1 MYFKLAFKNIKK
13 SYKNYVIYFLTL
25 IFGICIFYTFNS
37 IESQSV
43 MMELNEQKQ
52 SAFMMAEQLIGYF
65 SVFIAFVLGFLIVY
79 ANNYLIKRRKKE
91 FGIYMTLGMENGS
104 LSKMIFLETL
114 FIGAISLEIGVI
126 LGIMLSQALSVLTAY
141 MFQVDLTKFQ
151 FVFSPLGFK
160 RTVLC
165 FSIIYLVVLIFNF
178 ISVRKIKLIDLL
190 TASKRNEKPTIKN
203 LWVSVILFLVSVGI
217 LGIAYYKVIHDGIAF
232 ASFNALGLP
241 ILLGCIG
248 TFIFFYS
255 LTGFFLKVIQ
265 GNKKFYLIDLNMFV
279 MKQISSKINT
289 TFVSL
294 SFICLMLFLAICTFS
309 GGLGINRAINADLKD
324 LTKFDVTFWSNSGEN
339 IETLLKEKNIDISNI
354 AKEDSNMV
362 MYDSGVKYSNF
373 LSKEGMTAMK
383 NYFPVANDND
393 ILVIGENGYNNT
405 LKLLGKEPVNL
416 KENKYLAVGNIDE
429 MKKWVNESLENGN
442 IDQMKK
448 LVNKSSENGNID
460 QMKKLVN
467 KSSENGKKINISG
480 KTLEPANKKYEN
492 INLYNFTMK
501 GDILIFVVKDSL
513 LEGLK
518 PVSSRFNMML
528 KDNSNTKEELESIR
542 DQLVESQVYS
552 ITKKEIYDNAA
563 GLGATMAYLGIY
575 LGLIFIITSAVV
587 LAIQQLTESTDNVER
602 YRLLKEIGVDQKM
615 INKAI
620 FTQVGVYFMLPL
632 SLAIVHSIVGLKIS
646 STIVGVFGNASIM
659 PNIIITAIIF
669 VIIYG
674 GYFLATYLGA
684 KKNINERS

>member
-114 FIGAISLEIGVI
+114 FIGAISLGIGVV

-217 LGIAYYKVIHDGIAF
+217 LGTAYYKVIHDGIAF

-265 GNKKFYLIDLNMFV
+265 GNKKFYLRDLNMFV

-339 IETLLKEKNIDISNI
+339 IENLLKEKNIDISNI

-362 MYDSGVKYSNF
+362 MYDSEVKYSDF

-393 ILVIGENGYNNT
+393 TLVIGENGYNNT

-416 KENKYLAVGNIDE
+416 KENQYLAVGNIDE
-429 MKKWVNESLENGN
+429 MKKWVNESLENG
-442 IDQMKK
+442 
-448 LVNKSSENGNID
+448 
-460 QMKKLVN
+460 
-467 KSSENGKKINISG
+467 KKINISG
-480 KTLEPANKKYEN
+480 KTLEPENKKYEN

-528 KDNSNTKEELESIR
+528 KDNSNTKEELENVR

>member
-114 FIGAISLEIGVI
+114 FIGAISLGIGVV

-265 GNKKFYLIDLNMFV
+265 GNKKFYLRDLNMFV

-309 GGLGINRAINADLKD
+309 GGLEINRAINADLKD

-339 IETLLKEKNIDISNI
+339 IENLLKEKNIDISNI

-416 KENKYLAVGNIDE
+416 KENQYLAVGNIDE

-442 IDQMKK
+442 M
-448 LVNKSSENGNID
+448 D

-528 KDNSNTKEELESIR
+528 KDNSNTKEELENVR

>member
-52 SAFMMAEQLIGYF
+52 SAFMMAEQLMGYF

-114 FIGAISLEIGVI
+114 FIGAISLGIGVV

-178 ISVRKIKLIDLL
+178 ISVKKIKLIDLL

-217 LGIAYYKVIHDGIAF
+217 LGTAYYKVIHDGIAV
-232 ASFNALGLP
+232 ASFNVLGLP
-241 ILLGCIG
+241 IVLGCVG

-265 GNKKFYLIDLNMFV
+265 GNKKFYLRDLNMFV

-339 IETLLKEKNIDISNI
+339 IEKLLKEKNIDISNI

-416 KENKYLAVGNIDE
+416 KENQYLAVGNIDE
-429 MKKWVNESLENGN
+429 MKKWVNESL
-442 IDQMKK
+442 
-448 LVNKSSENGNID
+448 
-460 QMKKLVN
+460 
-467 KSSENGKKINISG
+467 ENGKKINISG

-528 KDNSNTKEELESIR
+528 KDNSNTKEELEEVR

-632 SLAIVHSIVGLKIS
+632 SLAIVHAIVGLKVS
-646 STIVGVFGNASIM
+646 SFIVGVFGNASIM

>member
-114 FIGAISLEIGVI
+114 FIGAISLGIGVV

-232 ASFNALGLP
+232 ASFNVLGLP

-265 GNKKFYLIDLNMFV
+265 GNKKFYLRDLNMFV

-339 IETLLKEKNIDISNI
+339 IENLLKEKNIDISNI

-362 MYDSGVKYSNF
+362 MYDSKIKYSNF

-393 ILVIGENGYNNT
+393 ILVIGEKGYNNT

-416 KENKYLAVGNIDE
+416 KENQYLAVGNIDE

-442 IDQMKK
+442 M
-448 LVNKSSENGNID
+448 D

-528 KDNSNTKEELESIR
+528 KDNSNTKEELEEVR

>member
-114 FIGAISLEIGVI
+114 FIGAISLGIGVV

-217 LGIAYYKVIHDGIAF
+217 LGTAYYKVIHDGIAV
-232 ASFNALGLP
+232 ASFNVLGLP
-241 ILLGCIG
+241 IVLGCVG

-265 GNKKFYLIDLNMFV
+265 GNKKFYLRDLNMFV

-339 IETLLKEKNIDISNI
+339 IENLLKEKNIDISNI

-416 KENKYLAVGNIDE
+416 KENQYLAVGNIDE

-448 LVNKSSENGNID
+448 LVNKSSE
-460 QMKKLVN
+460 
-467 KSSENGKKINISG
+467 EGKKINISG
-480 KTLEPANKKYEN
+480 KNLEPANKKYEN

-528 KDNSNTKEELESIR
+528 KDNSNTKEELEDVR

-659 PNIIITAIIF
+659 PNVIITAIIF

>member
-52 SAFMMAEQLIGYF
+52 SAFMMAEQLMGYF

-114 FIGAISLEIGVI
+114 FIGAISLGIGLV

-203 LWVSVILFLVSVGI
+203 LWVSVILFLVSLGI
-217 LGIAYYKVIHDGIAF
+217 LGTAYYKVIHDGIAF

-265 GNKKFYLIDLNMFV
+265 GNKKFYLRDLNMFV

-339 IETLLKEKNIDISNI
+339 IENLLKEKNIDISNI

-362 MYDSGVKYSNF
+362 RYDSGVKYSNF

-393 ILVIGENGYNNT
+393 ILVIGEKGYNNT

-416 KENKYLAVGNIDE
+416 KENQYLAVGNIDE
-429 MKKWVNESLENGN
+429 MKKWVNKSL
-442 IDQMKK
+442 
-448 LVNKSSENGNID
+448 
-460 QMKKLVN
+460 
-467 KSSENGKKINISG
+467 ENGKKINISG

-528 KDNSNTKEELESIR
+528 KDNSNTKEELENVR

-659 PNIIITAIIF
+659 PNVIITAIIF

-684 KKNINERS
+684 KKNINERA

>member
-52 SAFMMAEQLIGYF
+52 SAFMMAEQLMGYF

-114 FIGAISLEIGVI
+114 FIGAISLGIGVV

-217 LGIAYYKVIHDGIAF
+217 LGTAYYKVIHDGIAV
-232 ASFNALGLP
+232 ASFNVLGLP
-241 ILLGCIG
+241 IVLGCVG

-265 GNKKFYLIDLNMFV
+265 GNKKFYLRDLNMFV

-339 IETLLKEKNIDISNI
+339 IEKLLKEKNIDISNI

-416 KENKYLAVGNIDE
+416 KENQYLAVGNIDE
-429 MKKWVNESLENGN
+429 MKKWVNESL
-442 IDQMKK
+442 
-448 LVNKSSENGNID
+448 
-460 QMKKLVN
+460 
-467 KSSENGKKINISG
+467 ENGKKINISG

-528 KDNSNTKEELESIR
+528 KDNSNTKEELEEVR

-632 SLAIVHSIVGLKIS
+632 SLAIVHSIVGLKVS
-646 STIVGVFGNASIM
+646 SFIVGMFGNASIM
-659 PNIIITAIIF
+659 PNIVITAIIF

-684 KKNINERS
+684 KKNINEKNL

>member
-114 FIGAISLEIGVI
+114 FIGAISLGIGVV
-126 LGIMLSQALSVLTAY
+126 LGIMLSQGLSVLTAY

-151 FVFSPLGFK
+151 FVFSSLGFK

-178 ISVRKIKLIDLL
+178 ISVRNIKLIDLL

-217 LGIAYYKVIHDGIAF
+217 LGTAYYKVIHDGIAF

-265 GNKKFYLIDLNMFV
+265 GNKKFYLRDLNMFV

-294 SFICLMLFLAICTFS
+294 SFICLMLFLAICIFS

-339 IETLLKEKNIDISNI
+339 IENLLKEKNIDISNI

-362 MYDSGVKYSNF
+362 MYDSKIKYSSF

-416 KENKYLAVGNIDE
+416 KENQYLAVGNIDE
-429 MKKWVNESLENGN
+429 MKKWVNESLENG
-442 IDQMKK
+442 
-448 LVNKSSENGNID
+448 
-460 QMKKLVN
+460 
-467 KSSENGKKINISG
+467 KKINISG
-480 KTLEPANKKYEN
+480 KTLEPENKKYEN

-528 KDNSNTKEELESIR
+528 KDNSNTKEELEEVR

>member
-114 FIGAISLEIGVI
+114 FIGAISLGIGVV

-217 LGIAYYKVIHDGIAF
+217 LGTAYYKVIHDGIAF

-265 GNKKFYLIDLNMFV
+265 GNKKFYLRDLNMFV

-339 IETLLKEKNIDISNI
+339 IEKLLKEKNIDISNI

-405 LKLLGKEPVNL
+405 LKLLGKESVNL
-416 KENKYLAVGNIDE
+416 KENQYLAVGNIDE
-429 MKKWVNESLENGN
+429 MKKWVNESL
-442 IDQMKK
+442 
-448 LVNKSSENGNID
+448 ENGNID

-602 YRLLKEIGVDQKM
+602 YRLLKEIGMDQKM

-684 KKNINERS
+684 KKNINERA

>member
-114 FIGAISLEIGVI
+114 FIGAISLGIGVV

-151 FVFSPLGFK
+151 FVFSLLGFK

-255 LTGFFLKVIQ
+255 LTGFFLKMIQ
-265 GNKKFYLIDLNMFV
+265 GNKKFYLRDLNMFV

-339 IETLLKEKNIDISNI
+339 IEKLLKEKNIDISNI

-393 ILVIGENGYNNT
+393 ILVIGEKGYNNT

-416 KENKYLAVGNIDE
+416 KENQYLAVGNIDE

-442 IDQMKK
+442 M
-448 LVNKSSENGNID
+448 D

-528 KDNSNTKEELESIR
+528 KDNSNTKEELEAIR

>member
-114 FIGAISLEIGVI
+114 FIGAISLGIGVV

-141 MFQVDLTKFQ
+141 MFQVDLTEFQ

-217 LGIAYYKVIHDGIAF
+217 LGTAYYKVIHDGIAF

-265 GNKKFYLIDLNMFV
+265 GNKKFYLRDLNMFV

-339 IETLLKEKNIDISNI
+339 IENLLKEKNIDISNI

-429 MKKWVNESLENGN
+429 MKKLVNESL
-442 IDQMKK
+442 
-448 LVNKSSENGNID
+448 ENGNID

-501 GDILIFVVKDSL
+501 GDVLILVVKDSL

>member
-114 FIGAISLEIGVI
+114 FIGAISLGIGLV

-265 GNKKFYLIDLNMFV
+265 GNKKFYLRDLNMFV

-339 IETLLKEKNIDISNI
+339 IEKLLKEKNIDISNI

-416 KENKYLAVGNIDE
+416 KENQYLAVGNIDE
-429 MKKWVNESLENGN
+429 MKKWVNESL
-442 IDQMKK
+442 
-448 LVNKSSENGNID
+448 ENGNID

-528 KDNSNTKEELESIR
+528 KDNSNTKEELENVR

>member
-114 FIGAISLEIGVI
+114 FIGAISLGIGVV
-126 LGIMLSQALSVLTAY
+126 LGIMLSQGLSVLTAY
-141 MFQVDLTKFQ
+141 MFQLDLTKFQ

-178 ISVRKIKLIDLL
+178 ISVRNIKLIDLL

-265 GNKKFYLIDLNMFV
+265 GNKKFYLRDLNMFV

-339 IETLLKEKNIDISNI
+339 IEKLLKEKNIDISNI
-354 AKEDSNMV
+354 AKEDSNMI
-362 MYDSGVKYSNF
+362 MYDSKIKYSNF

-393 ILVIGENGYNNT
+393 ILVIGEKGYNNT

-416 KENKYLAVGNIDE
+416 KENQYLAVGNIDE

-442 IDQMKK
+442 M
-448 LVNKSSENGNID
+448 D

>member
-114 FIGAISLEIGVI
+114 FIGAISLGIGVV

-265 GNKKFYLIDLNMFV
+265 GNKKFYLRDLNMFV

-339 IETLLKEKNIDISNI
+339 IESLLKEKNIDISNI

-362 MYDSGVKYSNF
+362 MYDSEVKYSDF

-416 KENKYLAVGNIDE
+416 KENQYLAVGNIDE

-442 IDQMKK
+442 MDQMKEWA
-448 LVNKSSENGNID
+448 NN
-460 QMKKLVN
+460 
-467 KSSENGKKINISG
+467 SSENGKKINISG

-528 KDNSNTKEELESIR
+528 KDNSNTKEELEEVR

>member
-1 MYFKLAFKNIKK
+1 MYFKLTFKNIKK

-25 IFGICIFYTFNS
+25 IFEICIFYTFNS

-114 FIGAISLEIGVI
+114 FIGAISLGIGVV

-141 MFQVDLTKFQ
+141 MFQVALTKFQ

-265 GNKKFYLIDLNMFV
+265 GNKKFYLRDLNMFV

-339 IETLLKEKNIDISNI
+339 IEKLLKEKNIDISNI

-416 KENKYLAVGNIDE
+416 KENQYLAVGNIDE
-429 MKKWVNESLENGN
+429 MKKWVNESLE
-442 IDQMKK
+442 
-448 LVNKSSENGNID
+448 SGNID

-542 DQLVESQVYS
+542 EQLVESQVYS

>member
-52 SAFMMAEQLIGYF
+52 SAFMMAEQLMGYF

-114 FIGAISLEIGVI
+114 FIGAISLGIGLV

-203 LWVSVILFLVSVGI
+203 LWVSVILFLVSLGI
-217 LGIAYYKVIHDGIAF
+217 LGTAYYKVIHDGIAF

-265 GNKKFYLIDLNMFV
+265 GNKKFYLRDLNMFV

-339 IETLLKEKNIDISNI
+339 IENLLKEKNIDISNI
-354 AKEDSNMV
+354 AKEESNMV
-362 MYDSGVKYSNF
+362 MYDSKIKYSNF

-393 ILVIGENGYNNT
+393 ILVIGEKGYNNT

-416 KENKYLAVGNIDE
+416 KENQYLAVGNIDE
-429 MKKWVNESLENGN
+429 MKKWVNESLENG
-442 IDQMKK
+442 
-448 LVNKSSENGNID
+448 
-460 QMKKLVN
+460 
-467 KSSENGKKINISG
+467 KKINISG
-480 KTLEPANKKYEN
+480 KTLEPENKKYEN

-528 KDNSNTKEELESIR
+528 KDNSNTKEELENVR

-659 PNIIITAIIF
+659 PNVIITAIIF

-684 KKNINERS
+684 KKNINERA

>member
-114 FIGAISLEIGVI
+114 FIGAISLGIGVI

-203 LWVSVILFLVSVGI
+203 LWISVILFLVSVGI

-265 GNKKFYLIDLNMFV
+265 GNKKFYLRDLNMFV

-339 IETLLKEKNIDISNI
+339 IENLLKEKNIDISNI

-362 MYDSGVKYSNF
+362 MYDSKIKYSNF

-416 KENKYLAVGNIDE
+416 KENQYLAVGNIDE

-442 IDQMKK
+442 M
-448 LVNKSSENGNID
+448 D

-528 KDNSNTKEELESIR
+528 KDNSNTKEELEAIR

>member
-52 SAFMMAEQLIGYF
+52 SAFMMAEQLMGYF

-114 FIGAISLEIGVI
+114 FIGAISLGIGLV

-203 LWVSVILFLVSVGI
+203 LWVSVILFLVSLGI
-217 LGIAYYKVIHDGIAF
+217 LVTAYYKVIHDGIAF

-265 GNKKFYLIDLNMFV
+265 GNKKFYLRDLNMFV

-339 IETLLKEKNIDISNI
+339 IENLLKEKNIDISNI

-362 MYDSGVKYSNF
+362 MYDSKIKYSNF

-393 ILVIGENGYNNT
+393 ILVIGEKGYNNT

-416 KENKYLAVGNIDE
+416 KENQYLAVGNIDE
-429 MKKWVNESLENGN
+429 MKKWVNESL
-442 IDQMKK
+442 
-448 LVNKSSENGNID
+448 
-460 QMKKLVN
+460 
-467 KSSENGKKINISG
+467 ENGKKINISG

-501 GDILIFVVKDSL
+501 GDILIFVVNDSL

-528 KDNSNTKEELESIR
+528 KDNSNTKEELEEVR

-659 PNIIITAIIF
+659 PNVIITAIIF

-684 KKNINERS
+684 KKNINERA

>member
-114 FIGAISLEIGVI
+114 FIGAISLGIGVV

-265 GNKKFYLIDLNMFV
+265 VNKKFYLRDLNMFV

-339 IETLLKEKNIDISNI
+339 IENLLKEKNIDISNI

-362 MYDSGVKYSNF
+362 MYDSKIKYSNF

-429 MKKWVNESLENGN
+429 MKKWVNESLE
-442 IDQMKK
+442 
-448 LVNKSSENGNID
+448 S
-460 QMKKLVN
+460 
-467 KSSENGKKINISG
+467 GKKINISG
-480 KTLEPANKKYEN
+480 KTLESTNKKYEN

-528 KDNSNTKEELESIR
+528 KDNSNTKEELEEVR

>member
-1 MYFKLAFKNIKK
+1 MYFKLTFKNIKK

-114 FIGAISLEIGVI
+114 FIGAISLGIGVV

-265 GNKKFYLIDLNMFV
+265 GNKKFYLRDLNMFV

-339 IETLLKEKNIDISNI
+339 IESLLKEKNIDISNI

-362 MYDSGVKYSNF
+362 MYDSEVKYSDF

-393 ILVIGENGYNNT
+393 TLVIGENGYNDT

-416 KENKYLAVGNIDE
+416 KENQYLAVGNIDE
-429 MKKWVNESLENGN
+429 MKKWVNESLE
-442 IDQMKK
+442 
-448 LVNKSSENGNID
+448 S
-460 QMKKLVN
+460 
-467 KSSENGKKINISG
+467 GKKINISG

-501 GDILIFVVKDSL
+501 GDILILVVKDFL

-528 KDNSNTKEELESIR
+528 KDNSNTKEELENVR
-542 DQLVESQVYS
+542 DKLVESQVYS

-575 LGLIFIITSAVV
+575 LGLIFTITSAVV

>member
-114 FIGAISLEIGVI
+114 FIGAISLGIGVV

-203 LWVSVILFLVSVGI
+203 LWISVILFLVSVGI

-265 GNKKFYLIDLNMFV
+265 GNKKFYLRDLNMFV

-339 IETLLKEKNIDISNI
+339 IEKLLKEKNIDISNI

-362 MYDSGVKYSNF
+362 MYDSEVKYSNF

-416 KENKYLAVGNIDE
+416 KENQYLAVGNIDE
-429 MKKWVNESLENGN
+429 MKKWVNESL
-442 IDQMKK
+442 
-448 LVNKSSENGNID
+448 ENGNID

>member
-114 FIGAISLEIGVI
+114 FIGAISLGIGVV

-217 LGIAYYKVIHDGIAF
+217 LGTAYYKVIHDGIAV
-232 ASFNALGLP
+232 ASFNILGLP
-241 ILLGCIG
+241 IVLGCVG

-265 GNKKFYLIDLNMFV
+265 GNKKFYLRDLNMFV

-309 GGLGINRAINADLKD
+309 GGLGINRAINADLND

-339 IETLLKEKNIDISNI
+339 IEKLLKEKNIDISNI
-354 AKEDSNMV
+354 AKEDSNMI
-362 MYDSGVKYSNF
+362 MYDSKIKYSNF

-416 KENKYLAVGNIDE
+416 KENQYLAVGNIDE

-442 IDQMKK
+442 MDQMKK
-448 LVNKSSENGNID
+448 LVNKSSE
-460 QMKKLVN
+460 
-467 KSSENGKKINISG
+467 EGKKINISG

-528 KDNSNTKEELESIR
+528 KDNSNTKEELENVR

-684 KKNINERS
+684 KKNIDEKNYTNFNTK

>member
-114 FIGAISLEIGVI
+114 FIGAISLGIGVV
-126 LGIMLSQALSVLTAY
+126 LGIMLSQGLSVLTAY

-217 LGIAYYKVIHDGIAF
+217 LGTAYYKVIHDGIAF

-265 GNKKFYLIDLNMFV
+265 GNKKFYLRDLNMFV

-339 IETLLKEKNIDISNI
+339 IESLLKEKNIDISNI
-354 AKEDSNMV
+354 AEEDSNMV
-362 MYDSGVKYSNF
+362 MYDSKIKYSSF

-393 ILVIGENGYNNT
+393 ILVIGENGYNDT

-416 KENKYLAVGNIDE
+416 KENQYLAVGNIDE
-429 MKKWVNESLENGN
+429 MKKWVNESLE
-442 IDQMKK
+442 
-448 LVNKSSENGNID
+448 SGNID

-542 DQLVESQVYS
+542 EQLVESQVYS

-575 LGLIFIITSAVV
+575 LGLIFI
-587 LAIQQLTESTDNVER
+587 
-602 YRLLKEIGVDQKM
+602 
-615 INKAI
+615 
-620 FTQVGVYFMLPL
+620 
-632 SLAIVHSIVGLKIS
+632 
-646 STIVGVFGNASIM
+646 
-659 PNIIITAIIF
+659 
-669 VIIYG
+669 
-674 GYFLATYLGA
+674 
-684 KKNINERS
+684 

>member
-114 FIGAISLEIGVI
+114 FIGAISLAIGVV

-203 LWVSVILFLVSVGI
+203 LWISVILFLVSVGI

-265 GNKKFYLIDLNMFV
+265 GNKKFYLRDLNMFV

-339 IETLLKEKNIDISNI
+339 IEKLLKEKNIDISNI

-362 MYDSGVKYSNF
+362 MYDSEVKYSNF

-416 KENKYLAVGNIDE
+416 KENQYLAVGNIDE
-429 MKKWVNESLENGN
+429 MKKWVNESL
-442 IDQMKK
+442 
-448 LVNKSSENGNID
+448 ENGNID

-684 KKNINERS
+684 KKNINERA

>member
-52 SAFMMAEQLIGYF
+52 SAFMMAEQLMGYF

-114 FIGAISLEIGVI
+114 FIGAISLGIGLV

-178 ISVRKIKLIDLL
+178 ISVRNIKLIDLL

-203 LWVSVILFLVSVGI
+203 LWVSVILFLVSLGI
-217 LGIAYYKVIHDGIAF
+217 LGTAYYKVIHDGIAF

-265 GNKKFYLIDLNMFV
+265 GNKKFYLRDLNMFV

-339 IETLLKEKNIDISNI
+339 IEKLLKEKNIDISNI

-362 MYDSGVKYSNF
+362 MYDSKIKYSNF
-373 LSKEGMTAMK
+373 LSKEGMTDMK

-393 ILVIGENGYNNT
+393 ILVIGEKGYNNT
-405 LKLLGKEPVNL
+405 LKLLGKDPVNL
-416 KENKYLAVGNIDE
+416 KENQYLAVGNIDE
-429 MKKWVNESLENGN
+429 MKKWVNESLENG
-442 IDQMKK
+442 
-448 LVNKSSENGNID
+448 
-460 QMKKLVN
+460 
-467 KSSENGKKINISG
+467 KKINISG
-480 KTLEPANKKYEN
+480 KTLEPKNKKYEN

-501 GDILIFVVKDSL
+501 GDILIFVVNDSL

-528 KDNSNTKEELESIR
+528 KDNSNTKEELESVR

-659 PNIIITAIIF
+659 PNVIITAIIF

-684 KKNINERS
+684 KKNINERA

>member
-114 FIGAISLEIGVI
+114 FIGAISLGIGVV
-126 LGIMLSQALSVLTAY
+126 LGIMLSQGLSVLTAY

-217 LGIAYYKVIHDGIAF
+217 LGTAYYKVIHDGIAF

-265 GNKKFYLIDLNMFV
+265 GNKKFYLRDLNMFV

-339 IETLLKEKNIDISNI
+339 IENLLKEKNIDISNI

-416 KENKYLAVGNIDE
+416 KENQYLAVGNIDE
-429 MKKWVNESLENGN
+429 MKKWVNESLE
-442 IDQMKK
+442 
-448 LVNKSSENGNID
+448 SGNID

-542 DQLVESQVYS
+542 EQLVESQVYS

>member
-114 FIGAISLEIGVI
+114 FIGAISLGIGVV

-265 GNKKFYLIDLNMFV
+265 GNKKFYLRDLNMFV

-339 IETLLKEKNIDISNI
+339 IEKLLKEKNIDISNI
-354 AKEDSNMV
+354 AKEDSNMI

-393 ILVIGENGYNNT
+393 ILVIGEKGYNNT

-416 KENKYLAVGNIDE
+416 KENQYLAVGNIDE

-442 IDQMKK
+442 M
-448 LVNKSSENGNID
+448 D

-528 KDNSNTKEELESIR
+528 KDNSNTKEELEAIR

-684 KKNINERS
+684 KKNINERA

>member
-52 SAFMMAEQLIGYF
+52 SAFMMAEQLIGYI

-114 FIGAISLEIGVI
+114 FIGAISLGIGVV

-151 FVFSPLGFK
+151 FVFSSLGFK

-265 GNKKFYLIDLNMFV
+265 GNKKFYLRDLNMFV

-339 IETLLKEKNIDISNI
+339 IESLLKEKNIDISNI

-416 KENKYLAVGNIDE
+416 KENQYLAVGNIDE
-429 MKKWVNESLENGN
+429 MKKWVNESLE
-442 IDQMKK
+442 
-448 LVNKSSENGNID
+448 S
-460 QMKKLVN
+460 
-467 KSSENGKKINISG
+467 GKKINISG

-542 DQLVESQVYS
+542 EQLVESQVYS

>member
-52 SAFMMAEQLIGYF
+52 SAFMMAEQLMGYF

-114 FIGAISLEIGVI
+114 FIGAISLGIGVV

-232 ASFNALGLP
+232 ASFNAFGLP

-265 GNKKFYLIDLNMFV
+265 GNKKFYLRDLNMFV

-339 IETLLKEKNIDISNI
+339 IEKLLKEKNIDISNI

-362 MYDSGVKYSNF
+362 MYDSEVKYSNF

-416 KENKYLAVGNIDE
+416 KENQYLAVGNIDE
-429 MKKWVNESLENGN
+429 MKKWVNESL
-442 IDQMKK
+442 
-448 LVNKSSENGNID
+448 ENGNID

-684 KKNINERS
+684 KKNINERA

>member
-114 FIGAISLEIGVI
+114 FIGAISLGIGVI

-265 GNKKFYLIDLNMFV
+265 GNKKFYLRDLNMFV

-339 IETLLKEKNIDISNI
+339 IESLLKEKNIDISNI
-354 AKEDSNMV
+354 AEEDSNMV
-362 MYDSGVKYSNF
+362 MYDSKIKYSSF

-405 LKLLGKEPVNL
+405 LKLLGKESVNL
-416 KENKYLAVGNIDE
+416 KENQYLAVGNIDE
-429 MKKWVNESLENGN
+429 MKKWVNESL
-442 IDQMKK
+442 
-448 LVNKSSENGNID
+448 
-460 QMKKLVN
+460 
-467 KSSENGKKINISG
+467 ENGKKINISG

-528 KDNSNTKEELESIR
+528 KDNSNTKEELENVR

-602 YRLLKEIGVDQKM
+602 K
-615 INKAI
+615 
-620 FTQVGVYFMLPL
+620 PP
-632 SLAIVHSIVGLKIS
+632 S
-646 STIVGVFGNASIM
+646 
-659 PNIIITAIIF
+659 P
-669 VIIYG
+669 
-674 GYFLATYLGA
+674 
-684 KKNINERS
+684 

>member
-114 FIGAISLEIGVI
+114 FIGAISLGIGVV

-203 LWVSVILFLVSVGI
+203 LWVSVILFLVSLGI

-265 GNKKFYLIDLNMFV
+265 GNKKFYLRDLNMFV

-339 IETLLKEKNIDISNI
+339 IEKLLKEKNIDISNI

-362 MYDSGVKYSNF
+362 MYDSKIKYSNF

-393 ILVIGENGYNNT
+393 ILVIGEKGYNNT
-405 LKLLGKEPVNL
+405 LKLLGKESVNL
-416 KENKYLAVGNIDE
+416 KENQYLAVGNIDE
-429 MKKWVNESLENGN
+429 MKKWVNESLENG
-442 IDQMKK
+442 
-448 LVNKSSENGNID
+448 
-460 QMKKLVN
+460 
-467 KSSENGKKINISG
+467 KKINISG
-480 KTLEPANKKYEN
+480 KTLEPENKKYEN

-528 KDNSNTKEELESIR
+528 KDNSNTKEELEEVR

>member
-52 SAFMMAEQLIGYF
+52 SAFMMAEQLMGYF

-114 FIGAISLEIGVI
+114 FIGAISLGIGLV

-217 LGIAYYKVIHDGIAF
+217 LGTAYYKVIHDGIAF

-265 GNKKFYLIDLNMFV
+265 GNKKFYLRDLNMFV

-339 IETLLKEKNIDISNI
+339 IENLLKEKNIDISNI

-362 MYDSGVKYSNF
+362 MYDSKIKYSNF

-393 ILVIGENGYNNT
+393 ILVIGEKGYNNT

-416 KENKYLAVGNIDE
+416 KENQYLAVGNIDE
-429 MKKWVNESLENGN
+429 MKKWVNESL
-442 IDQMKK
+442 
-448 LVNKSSENGNID
+448 
-460 QMKKLVN
+460 
-467 KSSENGKKINISG
+467 ENGKKINISG

-501 GDILIFVVKDSL
+501 GDILIFVVKDSP

>member
-114 FIGAISLEIGVI
+114 FIGAISLGIGVV

-151 FVFSPLGFK
+151 FVFSSLGFK

-265 GNKKFYLIDLNMFV
+265 GNKKFYLRDLNMFV

-339 IETLLKEKNIDISNI
+339 IESLLKEKNIDISNI

-362 MYDSGVKYSNF
+362 MYDSEVKYSDF

-393 ILVIGENGYNNT
+393 TLVIGENGYNNT

-416 KENKYLAVGNIDE
+416 KENQYLAVGNIDE
-429 MKKWVNESLENGN
+429 MKKWVNESLE
-442 IDQMKK
+442 
-448 LVNKSSENGNID
+448 S
-460 QMKKLVN
+460 
-467 KSSENGKKINISG
+467 GKKINISG

-501 GDILIFVVKDSL
+501 GDILILVVKDFL

-528 KDNSNTKEELESIR
+528 KDNSNTKEELENVR
-542 DQLVESQVYS
+542 DKLVESQVYS

-646 STIVGVFGNASIM
+646 STIVGVFGNASII

>member
-52 SAFMMAEQLIGYF
+52 SAFMMAEQLMGYF

-114 FIGAISLEIGVI
+114 FIGAISLGIGLV

-217 LGIAYYKVIHDGIAF
+217 LGTAYYKVIHDGIAF

-248 TFIFFYS
+248 TFVFFYS

-265 GNKKFYLIDLNMFV
+265 GNKKFYLRDLNMFV

-339 IETLLKEKNIDISNI
+339 IENLLKEKNIDISNI

-362 MYDSGVKYSNF
+362 MYDSKIKYSNF

-393 ILVIGENGYNNT
+393 ILVIGEKGYNNT

-416 KENKYLAVGNIDE
+416 KENQYLAVGNIDE
-429 MKKWVNESLENGN
+429 MKKWVNESLENG
-442 IDQMKK
+442 
-448 LVNKSSENGNID
+448 
-460 QMKKLVN
+460 
-467 KSSENGKKINISG
+467 KKINISG
-480 KTLEPANKKYEN
+480 KTLEPENKKYEN

-518 PVSSRFNMML
+518 PVSSRFNIML
-528 KDNSNTKEELESIR
+528 KDNSNTKEELEEVR

-659 PNIIITAIIF
+659 PNVIITAIIF

-684 KKNINERS
+684 KKNINERA

>member
-114 FIGAISLEIGVI
+114 FIGAISLGIGVV

-265 GNKKFYLIDLNMFV
+265 GNKKFYLRDLNMFV

-339 IETLLKEKNIDISNI
+339 IEKLLKEKNIDISNI
-354 AKEDSNMV
+354 AKEDSNMI
-362 MYDSGVKYSNF
+362 MYDSKIKYSNF

-393 ILVIGENGYNNT
+393 ILVIGEKGYNNT

-416 KENKYLAVGNIDE
+416 KENQYLAVGNIDE

-442 IDQMKK
+442 M
-448 LVNKSSENGNID
+448 D

-501 GDILIFVVKDSL
+501 GDILILVVKDSL

-528 KDNSNTKEELESIR
+528 KDNSNTKEELENVR

-684 KKNINERS
+684 KKNINERA

>member
-114 FIGAISLEIGVI
+114 FIGAISLGIGVV

-265 GNKKFYLIDLNMFV
+265 GNKKFYLRDLNMFV

-339 IETLLKEKNIDISNI
+339 IESLLKEKNIDISNI

-362 MYDSGVKYSNF
+362 MYDSEVKYSDF

-393 ILVIGENGYNNT
+393 ILVIGENGYNDT

-416 KENKYLAVGNIDE
+416 KENQYLAVGNIDE
-429 MKKWVNESLENGN
+429 MKKWVNESLE
-442 IDQMKK
+442 
-448 LVNKSSENGNID
+448 S
-460 QMKKLVN
+460 
-467 KSSENGKKINISG
+467 GKKINISG

-501 GDILIFVVKDSL
+501 GDILILVVKDFL

-528 KDNSNTKEELESIR
+528 KDNSNTKEELENVR
-542 DQLVESQVYS
+542 DKLVESQVYS

-575 LGLIFIITSAVV
+575 LGLIFTITSAVV

>member
-52 SAFMMAEQLIGYF
+52 SAFMMAEQLMGYF

-114 FIGAISLEIGVI
+114 FIGAISLGIGVV
-126 LGIMLSQALSVLTAY
+126 LGIMLSQGLSVLTAY

-151 FVFSPLGFK
+151 FVFSSLGFK

-178 ISVRKIKLIDLL
+178 ISVRNIKLIDLL

-203 LWVSVILFLVSVGI
+203 LWVSVILFLVSLGI
-217 LGIAYYKVIHDGIAF
+217 LGTAYYKVIHDGIAF

-265 GNKKFYLIDLNMFV
+265 GNKKFYLRDLNMFV

-339 IETLLKEKNIDISNI
+339 IENLLKEKNIDISNI

-362 MYDSGVKYSNF
+362 MYDSKIKYSNF
-373 LSKEGMTAMK
+373 LSKEGMAAMK

-393 ILVIGENGYNNT
+393 ILVIGEKGYNNT

-416 KENKYLAVGNIDE
+416 KENQYLAVGNIDE
-429 MKKWVNESLENGN
+429 MKKWVNESLENG
-442 IDQMKK
+442 
-448 LVNKSSENGNID
+448 
-460 QMKKLVN
+460 
-467 KSSENGKKINISG
+467 KKINISG
-480 KTLEPANKKYEN
+480 KTLEPENKKYEN

-528 KDNSNTKEELESIR
+528 KDNSNTKEELEEVR

-659 PNIIITAIIF
+659 PNVIITAIIF

-684 KKNINERS
+684 KKNINERA

>member
-114 FIGAISLEIGVI
+114 FIGAISLGIGVV

-265 GNKKFYLIDLNMFV
+265 GNKKFYLRDLNMFV

-324 LTKFDVTFWSNSGEN
+324 LTKFDVTFWSNSVEN
-339 IETLLKEKNIDISNI
+339 IEKLLKEKNIDISNI
-354 AKEDSNMV
+354 AKEDSNMI
-362 MYDSGVKYSNF
+362 MYDSKIKYSNF

-393 ILVIGENGYNNT
+393 ILVIGEKGYNNT

-416 KENKYLAVGNIDE
+416 KENQYLAVGNIDE

-442 IDQMKK
+442 M
-448 LVNKSSENGNID
+448 D

-528 KDNSNTKEELESIR
+528 KDNSNTKEELEEVR

-684 KKNINERS
+684 KKNINERA